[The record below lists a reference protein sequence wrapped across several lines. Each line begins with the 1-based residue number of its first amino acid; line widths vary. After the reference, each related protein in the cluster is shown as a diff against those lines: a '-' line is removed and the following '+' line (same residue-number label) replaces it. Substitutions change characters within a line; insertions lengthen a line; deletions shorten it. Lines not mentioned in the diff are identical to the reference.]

1 MPKLAIVTGGA
12 GFIGSH
18 LVDRLLVE
26 GWQVE
31 VIDDLSTG
39 SKTNLDKRAKL
50 HVLDIRSPKAAE
62 LIRKKKPQ
70 AVFHLAAQASVS
82 ISVKEPI
89 RDAETNLHATLALL
103 DASAEVRVKR
113 FIFAGTGGAL
123 SSELVRIPTDEAHT
137 AEPASPYAIAKV
149 ASEYYGA
156 FYRAAKKLPF
166 VSLRFANVYGP
177 RQNPHGEAGV
187 VAIFAKRML
196 AGESV
201 KINGS
206 GQQTR
211 DYVYVDDVV
220 DAVMAALRH
229 STGSGPYHVGTGK
242 ETSVN
247 ELFKKLASLTG
258 YARAPGKG
266 PADIGAPIRSA
277 LKSKKAYKELG
288 WSALTPLDEG
298 LWLTVDWFKRQRD
311 QKQNTS
317 PKSAKTK

>member
-1 MPKLAIVTGGA
+1 MTKLAIVTGGA

-39 SKTNLDKRAKL
+39 SKTNLDQRAKL
-50 HVLDIRSPKAAE
+50 HMLDIRNPKTGD

-82 ISVKEPI
+82 VSVKEPI
-89 RDAETNLHATLALL
+89 RDTETNLHATLALL
-103 DASAEVRVKR
+103 EASADAKVKR
-113 FIFAGTGGAL
+113 FVFAGTGGAL
-123 SSELVRIPTDEAHT
+123 SSEHVRIPTDEAHA

-156 FYRAAKKLPF
+156 FYRTAKKLPF
-166 VSLRFANVYGP
+166 ISLRFANVYGP

-187 VAIFAKRML
+187 VAIFTKRML
-196 AGESV
+196 KGESV

-206 GQQTR
+206 GVQTR
-211 DYVYVDDVV
+211 DYIYVEDVIEALMASLRHT
-220 DAVMAALRH
+220 DAV
-229 STGSGPYHVGTGK
+229 GPFHIGTGR

-247 ELFKKLASLTG
+247 DLFKKLAGLTG
-258 YARAPGKG
+258 YARNPGKG
-266 PADIGAPIRSA
+266 PADIGAPLRSA
-277 LKSKKAYKELG
+277 LKSKKAHKELG
-288 WSALTPLDEG
+288 WDALTPLDEG
-298 LWLTVDWFKRQRD
+298 LWLTVDWFKRQGVRT
-311 QKQNTS
+311 QNTS
-317 PKSAKTK
+317 PRSAKTK